1 MKKGNLGACA
11 LAASLF
17 VGPWAALPAAGEG
30 PELVKDIAPGP
41 ALAGGSFLSLPVS
54 FRGRGYFAAD
64 DGFLGDELWS
74 TDGTR
79 GGTRRVADLCP
90 GRCGSNSMSF
100 TAAGDFLFFVA
111 ANTTSGVDSYWV
123 WRSDGTNEGT
133 FPLANLETGGLG
145 SFLPLSY
152 LAPFGRGVVFLVH
165 ERHRDAWDLW
175 FSDGTRAGTRRI
187 APLPGRFDPVNP
199 PFDNDWP
206 RVKDEPG
213 LHYFAW
219 QGSLWATDGTA
230 AGTRPVATPIVP
242 CTLAWARLGGLVV
255 YGGEDGRETCEPW
268 VSDGTRRGTHRLR
281 DIVAGDRASFP
292 GDFVT
297 AGNRIYFTALDEA
310 GHRVLWKTDGSTRG
324 TVPVRAAGL
333 ARGLGRAEIVSAVG
347 SRLYF
352 AANDGAQGLE
362 LWRTE
367 GTPESTVRIIDLSP
381 GPADTQFSY
390 ATPRGRQLFFTA
402 MPSGAASYG
411 LYVTEGTA
419 ESTVRLADS
428 DSPVALGIGGLVFFV
443 GHPGGQARG
452 LGVTDG
458 TVAGTRVFG
467 LARPV
472 RSSDPRQ
479 LTATPGGLVFSV
491 GGPEAGGEIWRTGG
505 NGQDTEPLPGVASGT
520 FPEAR
525 LYPGIGGAFYY
536 IFDEDRLGWTD
547 GLTSREILPPGSI
560 GNPVG
565 LTERDGRAIFLAR
578 RPTGGG
584 EEVWVWGSDGTPEGT
599 TAVVRATNVFA
610 PFPFSFRIWTAEP
623 DEGGLRYLVQDIP
636 GAFPDFLSN
645 LSETDGTAAGTR
657 GLVRIPVP
665 TKFVVHDLVAAG
677 RNVFALFDDRSQ
689 RQALWASDGTAEGT
703 RAVLTGPGRER
714 ISIFEGLVAA
724 GDQVFFP
731 VDTAATGVELWAS
744 DGTREGTRRVMDLA
758 PGATS
763 SYPSDFAALGD
774 RLLFSADDGE
784 HGRELWITDGT
795 PSGTRRLEIRP
806 GPQGSY
812 PQAIRTIGDRA
823 VFAADDGAHGLE
835 IWTTDGTPEGTRL
848 AADVQRGPKGSS
860 PRGFEI
866 FGDEL
871 FFSAGRP
878 REGYELWKLPLAVV
892 APR

>member
-1 MKKGNLGACA
+1 MVLFA
-11 LAASLF
+11 LAIF
-17 VGPWAALPAAGEG
+17 VLSVTLRAAAQG
-30 PELVKDIAPGP
+30 PELVKDIATGP
-41 ALAGGSFLSLPVS
+41 APAGESFLSLPVS
-54 FRGRGYFAAD
+54 YRGRGYFAAD

-90 GRCGSNSMSF
+90 GRCGSNSMMF
-100 TAAGDFLFFVA
+100 TAAGNFLFFVA
-111 ANTTSGVDSYWV
+111 GNTTSGVDSYWV

-145 SFLPLSY
+145 SLLPLSY
-152 LAPFGRGVVFLVH
+152 LAPFGRGVVFLAH
-165 ERHRDAWDLW
+165 ERHRDGWDLW

-187 APLPGRFDPVNP
+187 APLPGRFDPVNL

-219 QGSLWATDGTA
+219 QGRLWATDGTA

-268 VSDGTRRGTHRLR
+268 VSDGTQRGTHRLR

-292 GDFVT
+292 DAFVT
-297 AGNRIYFTALDEA
+297 AGNRIYFTALDDA
-310 GHRVLWKTDGSTRG
+310 GHRLLWKTDGSTRG

-347 SRLYF
+347 PRLYF
-352 AANDGAQGLE
+352 AANDGAHGLE
-362 LWRTE
+362 LWWTE
-367 GTPESTVRIIDLSP
+367 GTPESTVRIDLSP

-390 ATPRGRQLFFTA
+390 ATHRGRQVFFTA
-402 MPSGAASYG
+402 RLSGAASYG

-419 ESTVRLADS
+419 ESTVRLADAE
-428 DSPVALGIGGLVFFV
+428 SPVALGVGGLVFFV

-479 LTATPGGLVFSV
+479 LTGTPGGLVFLV
-491 GGPEAGGEIWRTGG
+491 GESEAGAEIWRTGG
-505 NGQDTEPLPGVASGT
+505 KGRDTEPLPGVASGT
-520 FPEAR
+520 FPDAR

-536 IFDEDRLGWTD
+536 TFDQGRLGWTD

-560 GNPVG
+560 GIPAG
-565 LTERDGRAIFLAR
+565 LTERDGRAIFLAQ
-578 RPTGGG
+578 RPTPDGG
-584 EEVWVWGSDGTPEGT
+584 EEVWVWRSDGTPEGT
-599 TAVVRATNVFA
+599 AAAVRATNLHASFR
-610 PFPFSFRIWTAEP
+610 FSSRIWTAEP

-645 LSETDGTAAGTR
+645 LSETDGTAAGTHS
-657 GLVRIPVP
+657 LVRIPVP
-665 TKFVVHDLVAAG
+665 TMFVVRGLVAAG

-724 GDQVFFP
+724 GEQVFFP

-744 DGTREGTRRVMDLA
+744 DGTPEGTRRVIDLA
-758 PGATS
+758 PGASS
-763 SYPSDFAALGD
+763 SYPSDLTAFGD

-795 PSGTRRLEIRP
+795 LSGTRRLEIRP

-812 PQAIRTIGDRA
+812 PQAIRSLSDRA
-823 VFAADDGAHGLE
+823 VFAADDGVHGLE
-835 IWTTDGTPEGTRL
+835 LWTTDGTPEGTRL
-848 AADVQRGPKGSS
+848 AADVMPGPKGSS
-860 PRGFEI
+860 PRGFQI

-878 REGYELWKLPLAVV
+878 REGYELWKLPLSAV